1 MSSRVA
7 GAGLALVATA
17 LLAVSIATPVV
28 VPPELSLFAGHPT
41 VGDHTRETQD
51 VYVGFYHAQ
60 LCNSGGDGTCKSGDT
75 TSAFRSTSYGELG
88 ATGLL
93 AVSLVVLALLTL
105 QKSERRKGAAYVVRF
120 AAVIA
125 IGGAVA
131 LIVQGPFREA
141 SIPLG
146 LGMGMYGGGVLGA
159 LLASV
164 IAVRRPP
171 PLKLRVANRGSQ
183 PVTAIPGPQPF
194 DMQALFG
201 EDHRRPGELGPEPR
215 LRQEVRS
222 RPEPPP
228 SGGELDEPSNPFA
241 TPPPSGGE
249 LDEPSNPFATPSP
262 LPGGDKPLFSSAP
275 QLRPLYDATPQQG
288 GTGGLLPMER
298 PVMSSRLPT
307 PVPRAPISAAAGIPT
322 PPPFPAERT
331 KTLPPPNFGMRGN
344 PSSIPPPVPPGA
356 SPRTQ
361 VSLVPPMPD
370 NDPPAAPPLPPAAP
384 PLPPPAPPL
393 PPPAPPLPHAAPPR
407 DAVPQAEVTSDG
419 RPEVIES
426 PSNTEPN
433 LFPAIETPL
442 AAPPIP
448 NAPTPRPR
456 VETPLAPP
464 PPPIAP
470 APQPRRENQALP
482 RPHRETQSPR
492 PGLRAA
498 VPMPARPGHQ
508 TASPMRPPPLSIPS
522 PRRGTPGHP
531 TISAPVAP
539 PPNIPPIPAIP
550 AIPMPPSRVATDPD
564 ERAETVD
571 QGIDQA
577 TAARVPIEIGD
588 NTSQTHVS
596 FGMVTVEELDAA
608 VDAFGAPRD
617 DHPSDGLDRA
627 SQAELGSSEV
637 TTAGEPLEPLDDLD
651 GAGSLTDPSSAPAP
665 VAARSLPRMPV
676 AVAPLPVTP
685 VTRDR
690 PMPKLPISTAPDS
703 LPPPKDNKQQ
713 SGPSP
718 ACPQC
723 ESPMAWVEEHLRFYC
738 KSCRMYF

>member
-1 MSSRVA
+1 MMSSRVA
-7 GAGLALVATA
+7 GAGLALIAAA

-28 VPPELSLFAGHPT
+28 VPAELSLFAGHPT

-51 VYVGFYHAQ
+51 VYVGFYDAQ

-105 QKSERRKGAAYVVRF
+105 QKSERRKGAANVVRF
-120 AAVIA
+120 AGVVA

-171 PLKLRVANRGSQ
+171 PIKLRVADRGSQ

-222 RPEPPP
+222 RPEPAP
-228 SGGELDEPSNPFA
+228 SGGEFDEPPDPFA
-241 TPPPSGGE
+241 TPY
-249 LDEPSNPFATPSP
+249 P

-275 QLRPLYDATPQQG
+275 QLRPLYDATPLQG

-298 PVMSSRLPT
+298 PVMPSRPPT
-307 PVPRAPISAAAGIPT
+307 PVPRASISAAAGIPT
-322 PPPFPAERT
+322 PPPFPAERP
-331 KTLPPPNFGMRGN
+331 KTLPPPNFGMHGK

-370 NDPPAAPPLPPAAP
+370 NDPPAAPPPPPAAP
-384 PLPPPAPPL
+384 PP
-393 PPPAPPLPHAAPPR
+393 
-407 DAVPQAEVTSDG
+407 DAVPQAEVASDG
-419 RPEVIES
+419 RPEVVES

-448 NAPTPRPR
+448 SAPTPRPR

-464 PPPIAP
+464 PIAP
-470 APQPRRENQALP
+470 APLPRRENQSLP

-508 TASPMRPPPLSIPS
+508 AASPTRPPPLSISS

-550 AIPMPPSRVATDPD
+550 AIPMPPSRAATDPD

-588 NTSQTHVS
+588 NTSQTNVS
-596 FGMVTVEELDAA
+596 FGMVTAEELDAA
-608 VDAFGAPRD
+608 VDAFGATRD
-617 DHPSDGLDRA
+617 APDDVRGGADLEDALHPSDGLDRA
-627 SQAELGSSEV
+627 SQAELGFSEA

-651 GAGSLTDPSSAPAP
+651 GAGSSTDPSSAPAP
-665 VAARSLPRMPV
+665 APVAARPLPRMPV